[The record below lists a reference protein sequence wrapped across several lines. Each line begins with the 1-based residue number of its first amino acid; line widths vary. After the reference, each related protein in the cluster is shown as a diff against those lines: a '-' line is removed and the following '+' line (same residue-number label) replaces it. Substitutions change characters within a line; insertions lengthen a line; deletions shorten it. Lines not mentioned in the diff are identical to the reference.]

1 MFYNYSFKKGNFN
14 INFFSIDFVL
24 NDKCHSLLEFG
35 WMEKEN
41 EELYIKDKD
50 MLEAVSM
57 AVYLDF
63 GYLLKENQPNWD
75 LETIPL
81 KGRIN

>member
-1 MFYNYSFKKGNFN
+1 
-14 INFFSIDFVL
+14 
-24 NDKCHSLLEFG
+24 
-35 WMEKEN
+35 MEKEN